1 VRAWG
6 GIVRRTRSARRAHN
20 AIGLAAALVAALL
33 AGCDMC
39 ETGDL
44 RCSGSVVQECTEMR
58 NWEDFHDCGADQCG
72 VGRDQ
77 CDPLFDPGFGE
88 VWCCIRAP

>member
-1 VRAWG
+1 
-6 GIVRRTRSARRAHN
+6 
-20 AIGLAAALVAALL
+20 
-33 AGCDMC
+33 
-39 ETGDL
+39 
-44 RCSGSVVQECTEMR
+44 MR